1 MQDKKSKASAQHS
14 RHPLMAK
21 VLDALLLVLT
31 LGAVLLPFWHGN
43 EEWMLVLNLA
53 LFVFC
58 YGVRLLLA
66 HDRNAYLRANWF
78 DLVLVVLLSS
88 PLLRLLAMLRIA
100 KLGSLLRLV
109 RVGALLQVNRKR
121 IIGLLLVSK
130 ESFPA
135 MMTLVFFMVF
145 IFGLLE
151 YLVEHPIN
159 PAFGSIEDSLWWAF
173 VTLTT
178 VGYGDVYPISSL
190 GRIVAVVT
198 MLFGITLYSLL
209 VANLTFQLDRLGH
222 AHDEDPNGEKT
233 DADRGA
239 LSSVSSVS
247 SEIAESKKTKEGPD

>member
-1 MQDKKSKASAQHS
+1 MQDKKFKASAQHS
-14 RHPLMAK
+14 RHPLTAK

-31 LGAVLLPFWHGN
+31 IAAVSLPFWDGHK
-43 EEWMLVLNLA
+43 EWMLVLNLA
-53 LFVFC
+53 LFVLC

-100 KLGSLLRLV
+100 KLGSLLRFV
-109 RVGALLQVNRKR
+109 RIGALLQINRKR
-121 IIGLLLVSK
+121 IIQLLLVSK
-130 ESFPA
+130 ENFPA

-151 YLVEHPIN
+151 YLVEHAAN
-159 PAFGSIEDSLWWAF
+159 PAFGTIEDALWWAF

-178 VGYGDVYPISSL
+178 VGYGDVYPITAL

-209 VANLTFQLDRLGH
+209 VANLTFQIDKMGHVHKVQLDNTSK
-222 AHDEDPNGEKT
+222 EVPTPEK
-233 DADRGA
+233 
-239 LSSVSSVS
+239 
-247 SEIAESKKTKEGPD
+247 SELKER